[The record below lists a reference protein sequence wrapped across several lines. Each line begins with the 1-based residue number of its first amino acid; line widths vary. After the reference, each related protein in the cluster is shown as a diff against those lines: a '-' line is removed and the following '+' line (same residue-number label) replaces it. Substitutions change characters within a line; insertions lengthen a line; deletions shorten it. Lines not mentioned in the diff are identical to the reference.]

1 MTESALN
8 ARLRADAR
16 MNVVLPKLIEIRAAK
31 ARLDAEEARMLAEA
45 QMIAADWTEE
55 ADNGRVGS
63 DAAFPYRSI
72 AAEIGAALRISDRT
86 VQRQM
91 GEAATLVNDY
101 VGTLEAL
108 DAGVISAAH
117 VRAIVTAGSI
127 IETPEMRGEFEQDVL
142 QIAAA
147 ESATRLT
154 PLAKRR
160 AEWYADTTF
169 EQRHRRAVED
179 RAVWVTD
186 VDDGMAELRALLPA
200 VVAHGVHD
208 RLSEMARSVID
219 ARRGESDGLGEP
231 NAHAQTQA
239 QTDGED
245 TDTADVRTTDQI
257 RADIFGDLLLT
268 AAPTAHDGG
277 PTDLGAIRASVQIT
291 VPVMSLIEKRITD
304 PYETAFLVGHS
315 PIDPQTACMLTA
327 GATRWDRILT
337 HPISGQVLAVD
348 RYRPSEQQRRHL
360 TVRDQ
365 HCRFPGCRM
374 PAKRC
379 DVDHTTDHAHGGVTC
394 EYNLALLCERHH
406 MLKHHTAWTVR
417 QLPGGVLEWTSPT
430 GRVYIDKPI
439 STIEFAPDPEHEIP
453 EPWAPAITMRAPDEL
468 DHDDLEYDDLE
479 FDPLELIPF

>member
-31 ARLDAEEARMLAEA
+31 ARLDAEEARALAEA
-45 QMIAADWTEE
+45 QAIAADWTEE
-55 ADNGRVGS
+55 SETGRVGS
-63 DAAFPYRSI
+63 DAGFPYRSV
-72 AAEIGAALRISDRT
+72 AAEIGAALRVSDRT

-208 RLSEMARSVID
+208 RLSEMARSC
-219 ARRGESDGLGEP
+219 
-231 NAHAQTQA
+231 
-239 QTDGED
+239 
-245 TDTADVRTTDQI
+245 
-257 RADIFGDLLLT
+257 LL
-268 AAPTAHDGG
+268 
-277 PTDLGAIRASVQIT
+277 
-291 VPVMSLIEKRITD
+291 
-304 PYETAFLVGHS
+304 Y
-315 PIDPQTACMLTA
+315 
-327 GATRWDRILT
+327 
-337 HPISGQVLAVD
+337 
-348 RYRPSEQQRRHL
+348 
-360 TVRDQ
+360 
-365 HCRFPGCRM
+365 
-374 PAKRC
+374 
-379 DVDHTTDHAHGGVTC
+379 
-394 EYNLALLCERHH
+394 
-406 MLKHHTAWTVR
+406 
-417 QLPGGVLEWTSPT
+417 TSPSP
-430 GRVYIDKPI
+430 RD
-439 STIEFAPDPEHEIP
+439 
-453 EPWAPAITMRAPDEL
+453 
-468 DHDDLEYDDLE
+468 
-479 FDPLELIPF
+479 

>member
-31 ARLDAEEARMLAEA
+31 ARLDAEEARALAEA
-45 QMIAADWTEE
+45 QAIAADWTEE
-55 ADNGRVGS
+55 ADNSRVGS
-63 DAAFPYRSI
+63 DAGFPYRSI
-72 AAEIGAALRISDRT
+72 AAEIGAALRVSDRT

-117 VRAIVTAGSI
+117 VRAIVTAGAI
-127 IETPEMRGEFEQDVL
+127 IETPEMRAEFEQDVL

-186 VDDGMAELRALLPA
+186 VEDGMAELRALLPA

-219 ARRGESDGLGEP
+219 AREP
-231 NAHAQTQA
+231 E
-239 QTDGED
+239 TDD
-245 TDTADVRTTDQI
+245 LRTTDQI

-315 PIDPQTACMLTA
+315 PVDPETACILTA
-327 GATRWDRILT
+327 GAAGWDRILT

-348 RYRPSEQQRRHL
+348 RYRPSQDQRRHL

-379 DVDHTTDHAHGGVTC
+379 DVDHTLDHAHGGVTC

-417 QLPGGVLEWTSPT
+417 QLPGGILEWTSPT
-430 GRVYIDKPI
+430 GRIYIDTPI

-453 EPWAPAITMRAPDEL
+453 EPWAPDTITRVPEEL
-468 DHDDLEYDDLE
+468 DPDDIEYDNLE

>member
-1 MTESALN
+1 MTDSALN

-16 MNVVLPKLIEIRAAK
+16 MNMLLPKLIEIRAAK
-31 ARLDAEEARMLAEA
+31 ARLDAEEARAFAEA
-45 QMIAADWTEE
+45 EAIAADWTEE
-55 ADNGRVGS
+55 AGGGRVGS
-63 DAAFPYRSI
+63 DAGFPYRSI
-72 AAEIGAALRISDRT
+72 AAEIGAALRVSDRT

-91 GEAATLVNDY
+91 GDAATLVNDY
-101 VGTLEAL
+101 KGTLEAL
-108 DAGVISAAH
+108 DAGVISSAH
-117 VRAIVTAGSI
+117 VRAIVTAGAI
-127 IETPEMRGEFEQDVL
+127 IETPEMRAEFEQDVL

-208 RLSEMARSVID
+208 RLSEMVRSVID
-219 ARRGESDGLGEP
+219 ARRVES
-231 NAHAQTQA
+231 NT
-239 QTDGED
+239 D
-245 TDTADVRTTDQI
+245 TDTDTDTDPTRCGDDGSADTPDVRTTDQV
-257 RADIFGDLLLT
+257 RADILGDLLLT

-315 PIDPQTACMLTA
+315 PVDPQTACMLTA
-327 GATRWDRILT
+327 GAPGWDRILT

-360 TVRDQ
+360 TIRDQ

-406 MLKHHTAWTVR
+406 MLKHNTAWTVR

-430 GRVYIDKPI
+430 GRIYLDKPI

-453 EPWAPAITMRAPDEL
+453 EPWAPDSITRVPDEL
-468 DHDDLEYDDLE
+468 EPDDIEYDNLE

>member
-8 ARLRADAR
+8 AQLRADAR

-31 ARLDAEEARMLAEA
+31 ARLDAEEARALAEA
-45 QMIAADWTEE
+45 QTIAADWTEE
-55 ADNGRVGS
+55 ACNGRAGP
-63 DAAFPYRSI
+63 DAEFPYRSI
-72 AAEIGAALRISDRT
+72 AAEIGAAWRVSDRT

-91 GEAATLVNDY
+91 GEAATLVSDY
-101 VGTLEAL
+101 AGTLEAL

-117 VRAIVTAGSI
+117 VRAIVTAGAI
-127 IETPEMRGEFEQDVL
+127 IETPAMRAEFEQDVL

-186 VDDGMAELRALLPA
+186 VEDGMAELRALLPA

-208 RLSEMARSVID
+208 RLSEMAHSVID
-219 ARRGESDGLGEP
+219 ARRVGS
-231 NAHAQTQA
+231 NT
-239 QTDGED
+239 D
-245 TDTADVRTTDQI
+245 TDTDPTGCGDDGSADTPDVRTTDQI
-257 RADIFGDLLLT
+257 RADILGDLLLT

-304 PYETAFLVGHS
+304 PYETAFLVGHG
-315 PIDPQTACMLTA
+315 PVDPETACMLTA
-327 GATRWDRILT
+327 GATGWDRILT

-348 RYRPSEQQRRHL
+348 RYRPSQDQRRHL

-379 DVDHTTDHAHGGVTC
+379 DVDHTIDHALGGTTRDD
-394 EYNLALLCERHH
+394 NLALLCERHH
-406 MLKHHTAWTVR
+406 MLKHNTAWTVT
-417 QLPGGVLEWTSPT
+417 QLPAGVLEWTSPT

-439 STIEFAPDPEHEIP
+439 STIEFAPDPEHDIP
-453 EPWAPAITMRAPDEL
+453 EDPIPATAMRVPV
-468 DHDDLEYDDLE
+468 DLEPDDFEFDELE
-479 FDPLELIPF
+479 FDPLALIPF